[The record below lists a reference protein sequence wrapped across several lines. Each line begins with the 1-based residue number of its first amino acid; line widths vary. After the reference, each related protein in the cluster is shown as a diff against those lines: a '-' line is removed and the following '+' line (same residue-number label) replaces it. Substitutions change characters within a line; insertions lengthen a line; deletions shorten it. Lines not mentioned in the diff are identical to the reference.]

1 VMYIF
6 YEAPKQKVES
16 CGSQTKILQ
25 ISMVDADLS
34 EDFDFHD
41 FSAFRTSLTDSIGLC
56 DC

>member
-1 VMYIF
+1 MMYIF